1 MITINTWFS
10 VGTFQ
15 IIGGQLIHNVLDLA
29 LAAGYRHFDTAVVY
43 RNEEQI
49 GSALKELLPKYKL
62 RRQDIFITSKLIPIA
77 SKGPDYVATTVKASL
92 RQLQTDYID
101 LYLIHWPGVSGIPVT
116 HPENVRYRL
125 ETWRKFVE
133 LQSSGVIRSI
143 GVSNFT
149 IRHLTELM
157 SSSGVVPSVNQ
168 VEWHPHFHQPDLLDF
183 CRKNSIFLQAYSSL
197 GTSNQSDLRND
208 PRIVAIANKLQR
220 TPSQVLLRWA
230 LQQDIG
236 IIPKARSQG
245 HIEENIALNFEIP
258 SMDMDLLSNM
268 MVNEKYAWNPESVV

>member
-1 MITINTWFS
+1 M
-10 VGTFQ
+10 
-15 IIGGQLIHNVLDLA
+15 A

-62 RRQDIFITSKLIPIA
+62 RRDEIFLTSKLIPIA
-77 SKGPDYVATTVKASL
+77 NKGPEYVATTVKNSL

-116 HPENVRYRL
+116 HPDNVRYRL
-125 ETWRKFVE
+125 DTWQQFIG
-133 LQSSGVIRSI
+133 LQKGGLIRSI

-149 IRHLTELM
+149 VRHLNELINQ
-157 SSSGVVPSVNQ
+157 SGVVPSVNQ
-168 VEWHPHFHQPDLLDF
+168 VEWHPHFHQPELHDF
-183 CRKNSIFLQAYSSL
+183 CRRNAIFLQAYSSL
-197 GTSNQSDLRND
+197 GTSNQSDLRSD
-208 PRIVAIANKLQR
+208 ARVVAIANRLQR

-230 LQQDIG
+230 MQQSIG
-236 IIPKARSQG
+236 IIPKARSKG
-245 HIEENIALNFEIP
+245 HIEENFDLNFDIP
-258 SMDMDLLSNM
+258 ASDMDLLSNM

>member
-1 MITINTWFS
+1 M
-10 VGTFQ
+10 
-15 IIGGQLIHNVLDLA
+15 A

-62 RRQDIFITSKLIPIA
+62 RRDEIFLTSKLIPIA
-77 SKGPDYVATTVKASL
+77 NKGPEYVATTVKNSL

-116 HPENVRYRL
+116 HPDNVRYRL
-125 ETWRKFVE
+125 DTWQQFIA
-133 LQSSGVIRSI
+133 LQKAGLIRSI

-149 IRHLTELM
+149 VRHLNELINH
-157 SSSGVVPSVNQ
+157 SGVVPSVNQ
-168 VEWHPHFHQPDLLDF
+168 VEWHPHFHQPELHDF
-183 CRKNSIFLQAYSSL
+183 CRRNAIFLQAYSSL
-197 GTSNQSDLRND
+197 GTSNQSDLRSD
-208 PRIVAIANKLQR
+208 ARVVAIANRLQR

-230 LQQDIG
+230 MQQSIG
-236 IIPKARSQG
+236 IIPKARSKG
-245 HIEENIALNFEIP
+245 HIEENFDLNFDIP
-258 SMDMDLLSNM
+258 ASDMDLLSNM

>member
-1 MITINTWFS
+1 M
-10 VGTFQ
+10 
-15 IIGGQLIHNVLDLA
+15 A

-49 GSALKELLPKYKL
+49 GSALKELLLKYKL
-62 RRQDIFITSKLIPIA
+62 RRDEIFLTSKLIPIA
-77 SKGPDYVATTVKASL
+77 NKGPEYVATTVKNSL

-116 HPENVRYRL
+116 HPDNVRYRL
-125 ETWRKFVE
+125 DTWKQFIG
-133 LQSSGVIRSI
+133 LQEAGLIRSI

-149 IRHLTELM
+149 VRHLNELINH
-157 SSSGVVPSVNQ
+157 SGVVPSVNQ
-168 VEWHPHFHQPDLLDF
+168 VEWHPHFHQPDLQDF
-183 CRKNSIFLQAYSSL
+183 CRRKTIFLQAYSSL

-208 PRIVAIANKLQR
+208 PRVVAIAKRLQR

-230 LQQDIG
+230 MQQNIG
-236 IIPKARSQG
+236 IIPKARSKG
-245 HIEENIALNFEIP
+245 HIEENFDLNFDIP
-258 SMDMDLLSNM
+258 ASDMDLLSNM

>member
-1 MITINTWFS
+1 MNKRFFILP

-15 IIGGQLIHNVLDLA
+15 IIGGQLIHSVLDMA

-62 RRQDIFITSKLIPIA
+62 RREDIFITSKLIPIA
-77 SKGPDYVATTVKASL
+77 NKGPDYVTTTVKNSL

-116 HPENVRYRL
+116 HPDNVRYRL
-125 ETWRKFVE
+125 DTWRQFMD
-133 LQSSGVIRSI
+133 LQKSGTIRSI

-149 IRHLTELM
+149 IRHLKELITH
-157 SSSGVVPSVNQ
+157 SQAVPSVNQ
-168 VEWHPHFHQPDLLDF
+168 VEWHPHYHQPDLLEF
-183 CRKNSIFLQAYSSL
+183 CRANNIFLQAYSSL

-220 TPSQVLLRWA
+220 TPAQVLLRWA
-230 LQQDIG
+230 MQQSIG
-236 IIPKARSQG
+236 IIPKARSKG
-245 HIEENIALNFEIP
+245 HIEENFALNFDIP
-258 SMDMDLLSNM
+258 AADMDVLSNM
-268 MVNEKYAWNPESVV
+268 MVNEKYAWNPDSVV